1 MNKGRR
7 YDSNGELNKK
17 KVAAVII
24 AFAVIIMF
32 IVGFV
37 KILGTKSKDDEK
49 IVPIDYF
56 SVFTNGKWGVINSK
70 GETIL
75 QPTYEEM
82 VQVPNKSKKVFI
94 CTYDVDYNAGTYKSK
109 AVNEKNE
116 TIFSQYER

>member
-49 IVPIDYF
+49 IVSFF
-56 SVFTNGKWGVINSK
+56 SFTAFD
-70 GETIL
+70 L
-75 QPTYEEM
+75 Y
-82 VQVPNKSKKVFI
+82 VP
-94 CTYDVDYNAGTYKSK
+94 AL
-109 AVNEKNE
+109 
-116 TIFSQYER
+116 